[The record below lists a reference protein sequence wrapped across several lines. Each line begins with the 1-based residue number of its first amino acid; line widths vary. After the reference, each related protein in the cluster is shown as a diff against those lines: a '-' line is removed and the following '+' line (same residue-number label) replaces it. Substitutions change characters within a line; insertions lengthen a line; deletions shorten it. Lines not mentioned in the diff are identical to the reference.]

1 MSEPTER
8 SARRERQMAARLEQI
23 LDAAAHLFAD
33 RGFHRTTTKDIAEA
47 ADVAEGTLYNYFE
60 TKNDLLFAIL
70 ARLSESELPQAG
82 LVPGA
87 AAPAQVSAGDARQHF
102 ASLLDLRR
110 EYVSENSVMLQ
121 AILSEILAN
130 AELRQ
135 RYAEQ
140 LLGPTLNGLE
150 NELTLRI
157 KLGQFYDLDVPATA
171 RVLTSMWIGLFILQL
186 LEDPQNQ
193 PDWERIAQATIHI
206 VFDGIAPK
214 PFMPEFSG
222 RPGQ

>member
-1 MSEPTER
+1 MSESNPR
-8 SARRERQMAARLEQI
+8 PARRERQMAARLEQI
-23 LDAAAHLFAD
+23 LDAAARLFAE
-33 RGFHRTTTKDIAEA
+33 RGFHRTTTRDIAQA

-70 ARLSESELPQAG
+70 SRLSESELPQAG

-87 AAPAQVSAGDARQHF
+87 ARPTQVSAGDVRQHF
-102 ASLLDLRR
+102 TNLLALRR
-110 EYVSENSVMLQ
+110 EYVDENSVMLQ

-135 RYAEQ
+135 RYADQ

-150 NELTLRI
+150 KELALRI
-157 KLGQFYDLDVPATA
+157 KLGQLYDLDVPATA
-171 RVLTSMWIGLFILQL
+171 RVLTSMWIGLFVLQL
-186 LEDPQNQ
+186 LEDPQKQ
-193 PDWERIAQATIHI
+193 PDWDRLAQAIIHI
-206 VFDGIAPK
+206 AFDGIAPK
-214 PFMPEFSG
+214 PAVPEKSG

>member
-1 MSEPTER
+1 MSDPNER
-8 SARRERQMAARLEQI
+8 PARRERQMAARLEQI
-23 LDAAAHLFAD
+23 LDAAARLFAE
-33 RGFHRTTTKDIAEA
+33 RGFHRTTTKDIADA

-70 ARLSESELPQAG
+70 SRLSENELPQAG

-87 AAPAQVSAGDARQHF
+87 ARTAQISAGDARQHF
-102 ASLLDLRR
+102 TDLLDLRR
-110 EYVSENSVMLQ
+110 EYVNENAVMLQ

-140 LLGPTLNGLE
+140 LLRPTLKGLE

-157 KLGQFYDLDVPATA
+157 KLGQLDQLDVPAAA

-186 LEDPQNQ
+186 LEKPQHQ
-193 PDWERIAQATIHI
+193 PDWDRLAQATIHI

-214 PFMPEFSG
+214 TAMPEKSG
-222 RPGQ
+222 PIQP

>member
-1 MSEPTER
+1 MTEPSGR
-8 SARRERQMAARLEQI
+8 PARRERQMAARLEQI
-23 LDAAAHLFAD
+23 LDAAAHLFAE

-70 ARLSESELPQAG
+70 SRLSESELPQAG

-87 AAPAQVSAGDARQHF
+87 VGPVQISAGDARQHF

-110 EYVSENSVMLQ
+110 DYVEENSVMLQ

-140 LLGPTLNGLE
+140 LLKPTLNGLE
-150 NELTLRI
+150 KELTLRI
-157 KLGQFYDLDVPATA
+157 KLGQLHELDVPATA

-186 LEDPQNQ
+186 LERPQQ
-193 PDWERIAQATIHI
+193 QVEWDRLAQATLDI
-206 VFDGIAPK
+206 VFDGVAPVMIAPEITDK
-214 PFMPEFSG
+214 
-222 RPGQ
+222 PGQ

>member
-1 MSEPTER
+1 MTEPSGRPER
-8 SARRERQMAARLEQI
+8 RQRQMAARLEQI

-87 AAPAQVSAGDARQHF
+87 ARPAQVSAGDARQHF

-110 EYVSENSVMLQ
+110 EYVNENSVMLQ
-121 AILSEILAN
+121 AILSELLAN
-130 AELRQ
+130 TELRQ
-135 RYAEQ
+135 RYSNQ
-140 LLGPTLNGLE
+140 LLEPTLIGLE
-150 NELTLRI
+150 KELTLRI
-157 KLGQFYDLDVPATA
+157 KLGQLYDLDVPATA
-171 RVLTSMWIGLFILQL
+171 RVLTSLWIGLFILQL
-186 LEDPQNQ
+186 LEQPQNQ
-193 PDWERIAQATIHI
+193 PDWERLAQATIHI
-206 VFDGIAPK
+206 VFDGIAPETT
-214 PFMPEFSG
+214 MPETSG
-222 RPGQ
+222 KPGQ

>member
-1 MSEPTER
+1 MAQHNGRPT
-8 SARRERQMAARLEQI
+8 RRERQMAARLEQI
-23 LDAAAHLFAD
+23 LDAAAHLFAE
-33 RGFHRTTTKDIAEA
+33 RGFHRTTTKDIAQA

-70 ARLSESELPQAG
+70 SRLSESELPQAG

-87 AAPAQVSAGDARQHF
+87 VGPVQVSAGNAREHF

-110 EYVSENSVMLQ
+110 EYVEENSVMLQ

-135 RYAEQ
+135 RYADQ
-140 LLGPTLNGLE
+140 LLTPTLNGLE
-150 NELTLRI
+150 KELTLRI
-157 KLGQFYDLDVPATA
+157 KLGQLSDLDVPATA

-186 LEDPQNQ
+186 LEDPQKR
-193 PDWERIAQATIHI
+193 PDWERLTQATVHMI
-206 VFDGIAPK
+206 FDGMSPATST
-214 PFMPEFSG
+214 PESSG
-222 RPGQ
+222 KPGQ

>member
-1 MSEPTER
+1 MTDSSERP
-8 SARRERQMAARLEQI
+8 ARRERQMAARLEQI
-23 LDAAAHLFAD
+23 LDAAARLFAE

-70 ARLSESELPQAG
+70 SRLSENELPQAG

-87 AAPAQVSAGDARQHF
+87 AKPAQISIGDARQHF
-102 ASLLDLRR
+102 TNLLDLRR
-110 EYVSENSVMLQ
+110 EYVNQNAVMLQ

-130 AELRQ
+130 SELRQ

-140 LLGPTLNGLE
+140 LLGPTLKGLE
-150 NELTLRI
+150 HELTLRI
-157 KLGQFYDLDVPATA
+157 KLGQLSDLDVPATA
-171 RVLTSMWIGLFILQL
+171 RVLTSMWIGLFVLQL
-186 LEDPQNQ
+186 LEDPHQQ
-193 PDWERIAQATIHI
+193 PNWDRLARATIHI

-214 PFMPEFSG
+214 TKM
-222 RPGQ
+222 

>member
-1 MSEPTER
+1 MTEPSGR
-8 SARRERQMAARLEQI
+8 AARRERQMAARLEQI

-87 AAPAQVSAGDARQHF
+87 AGPVQVSAGDARQHF

-110 EYVSENSVMLQ
+110 DYVNENSVMLQ

-130 AELRQ
+130 SELRQ

-140 LLGPTLNGLE
+140 LLEPTLNGLE
-150 NELTLRI
+150 KELTLRI
-157 KLGQFYDLDVPATA
+157 KLGQLYDLDVPATA

-186 LEDPQNQ
+186 LENPKNQ
-193 PDWERIAQATIHI
+193 PDWERIAQATIHM
-206 VFDGIAPK
+206 VFDGIAPR
-214 PFMPEFSG
+214 PVVPEKSG
-222 RPGQ
+222 RSGQ

>member
-1 MSEPTER
+1 MSEPNVR
-8 SARRERQMAARLEQI
+8 PARRERQMAARLEQI

-87 AAPAQVSAGDARQHF
+87 AGPAVVSAGDARQHF

-110 EYVSENSVMLQ
+110 EYVKENSVMLQ

-140 LLGPTLNGLE
+140 LMEPTLNGLE
-150 NELTLRI
+150 KELTLRI
-157 KLGQFYDLDVPATA
+157 KLGQLEDLDVPATA

-186 LEDPQNQ
+186 LENPQNQ
-193 PDWERIAQATIHI
+193 PNWERLAQATIHI

-214 PFMPEFSG
+214 PAISEITG
-222 RPGQ
+222 RAGQ

>member
-1 MSEPTER
+1 MPEPNKR
-8 SARRERQMAARLEQI
+8 LARRERQMAARLEQI
-23 LDAAAHLFAD
+23 LDAAAHLFAE

-70 ARLSESELPQAG
+70 SRLSESELPQGG

-87 AAPAQVSAGDARQHF
+87 AGPVQVSAGDARQHF
-102 ASLLDLRR
+102 ASLLNLRR
-110 EYVSENSVMLQ
+110 EYIEENSVMLQ

-140 LLGPTLNGLE
+140 FLAPTLNGLE
-150 NELTLRI
+150 KELSLRI
-157 KLGQFYDLDVPATA
+157 KLGQLHDLDVPATA
-171 RVLTSMWIGLFILQL
+171 RVLTSLWIGLFILEL
-186 LEDPQNQ
+186 LEEPQQ
-193 PDWERIAQATIHI
+193 HPDWERIAHTTIGI
-206 VFDGIAPK
+206 VFDGIAPQ
-214 PFMPEFSG
+214 PAMPEKSG

>member
-1 MSEPTER
+1 MTDSGGRP
-8 SARRERQMAARLEQI
+8 ARRERQMAARLEQI
-23 LDAAAHLFAD
+23 LDAAAHLFAE

-70 ARLSESELPQAG
+70 SRLSESELPQAG

-87 AAPAQVSAGDARQHF
+87 AGPVQISAGDARQHF
-102 ASLLDLRR
+102 ASLIDLRR
-110 EYVSENSVMLQ
+110 EYVEENSVMLQ

-130 AELRQ
+130 AELRK

-150 NELTLRI
+150 KELALRI
-157 KLGQFYDLDVPATA
+157 KLGQLRDLDVAATA
-171 RVLTSMWIGLFILQL
+171 RVLTSLWIGLFILQL
-186 LEDPQNQ
+186 LEDPQQQ
-193 PDWERIAQATIHI
+193 PDWERLAKATIHI
-206 VFDGIAPK
+206 VFDGIAPQPVK
-214 PFMPEFSG
+214 PEKAG
-222 RPGQ
+222 TPGQ

>member
-1 MSEPTER
+1 MTEPSGR
-8 SARRERQMAARLEQI
+8 AARRERQMAARLEQI

-70 ARLSESELPQAG
+70 ARLSESELPQGG

-87 AAPAQVSAGDARQHF
+87 AGPVQVSAGDARQHF

-110 EYVSENSVMLQ
+110 DYVNENSVMLQ
-121 AILSEILAN
+121 AILSEVLAN
-130 AELRQ
+130 SELRQ
-135 RYAEQ
+135 RYSEQ
-140 LLGPTLNGLE
+140 LLEPTLNGLE
-150 NELTLRI
+150 KELTLRI
-157 KLGQFYDLDVPATA
+157 KLGQLYDLDVPATA

-186 LEDPQNQ
+186 LEDPQKQ
-193 PDWERIAQATIHI
+193 PDWDRLAQATIHT

-214 PFMPEFSG
+214 PPVPETS
-222 RPGQ
+222 RKPAK

>member
-1 MSEPTER
+1 MTEPSGR
-8 SARRERQMAARLEQI
+8 PARRERQMAARLEQI
-23 LDAAAHLFAD
+23 LDAAAHLFAE

-70 ARLSESELPQAG
+70 SRLSESELPQAG

-87 AAPAQVSAGDARQHF
+87 VGPVRISAGDARQHF

-110 EYVSENSVMLQ
+110 DYVEENSVMLQ

-135 RYAEQ
+135 RYADQ
-140 LLGPTLNGLE
+140 LLKPTLNGLE
-150 NELTLRI
+150 KELTLRI
-157 KLGQFYDLDVPATA
+157 KLGQLHELDVPATA

-186 LEDPQNQ
+186 LEGPQQ
-193 PDWERIAQATIHI
+193 QVEWDRLAQATLDI
-206 VFDGIAPK
+206 VFDGVAPVKIAPAITDK
-214 PFMPEFSG
+214 
-222 RPGQ
+222 PGQ

>member
-1 MSEPTER
+1 MTETSSR
-8 SARRERQMAARLEQI
+8 PARRERQMAARLEQI

-87 AAPAQVSAGDARQHF
+87 AQPAQISAGDARQHF

-110 EYVSENSVMLQ
+110 EYVNENSVMLQ
-121 AILSEILAN
+121 AILSEVLAN
-130 AELRQ
+130 SELRE
-135 RYAEQ
+135 RYASE
-140 LLGPTLNGLE
+140 LLEPTLNGLE
-150 NELTLRI
+150 KELTLRI
-157 KLGQFYDLDVPATA
+157 KLGQLYDMDVPATA
-171 RVLTSMWIGLFILQL
+171 RVLTSLWIGLFILQL
-186 LEDPQNQ
+186 LEERQKQ
-193 PDWERIAQATIHI
+193 PDWDRLAEATMHM

-214 PFMPEFSG
+214 PVMPEKAG
-222 RPGQ
+222 RQS

>member
-1 MSEPTER
+1 MTQTGGRP
-8 SARRERQMAARLEQI
+8 ARRERQMAARLEQI
-23 LDAAAHLFAD
+23 LDAAAHLFAE

-70 ARLSESELPQAG
+70 ERLSESDLPQAG
-82 LVPGA
+82 LVPGVA
-87 AAPAQVSAGDARQHF
+87 GFSQVSAGDARQHF

-110 EYVSENSVMLQ
+110 IYVEENSVMLQ

-135 RYAEQ
+135 RYSEQ
-140 LLGPTLNGLE
+140 MLGPTLHGLE
-150 NELTLRI
+150 KDLALRI
-157 KLGQFYDLDVPATA
+157 KLGQLRDLDVTATA

-186 LEDPQNQ
+186 LEKPPEQ
-193 PDWERIAQATIHI
+193 PDWDRLAHSAIQI
-206 VFDGIAPK
+206 VFDGIAPV
-214 PFMPEFSG
+214 SAS
-222 RPGQ
+222 

>member
-1 MSEPTER
+1 VSEPSSR
-8 SARRERQMAARLEQI
+8 PARRERQMAARLEQI
-23 LDAAAHLFAD
+23 LDSAARLFAE

-87 AAPAQVSAGDARQHF
+87 TGPAQVSAGDARQHF

-110 EYVSENSVMLQ
+110 DYVNQNSVMLQ

-130 AELRQ
+130 AELRH

-140 LLGPTLNGLE
+140 LLGPTLIGLE
-150 NELTLRI
+150 KELTLRI
-157 KLGQFYDLDVPATA
+157 KLGQLYDMDVPATA
-171 RVLTSMWIGLFILQL
+171 RVLTSVWIGLFILQL

-193 PDWERIAQATIHI
+193 PDWERLAQATIHI
-206 VFDGIAPK
+206 VFDGSAPK
-214 PFMPEFSG
+214 PVLPEMSS

>member
-1 MSEPTER
+1 MTEPSGR
-8 SARRERQMAARLEQI
+8 PARRERQMAARLEQI
-23 LDAAAHLFAD
+23 LDAAAHLFAE

-70 ARLSESELPQAG
+70 SRLSESELPQAG

-87 AAPAQVSAGDARQHF
+87 VGPVQISAGDARQHF

-110 EYVSENSVMLQ
+110 DYVEENSVMLQ

-140 LLGPTLNGLE
+140 LLKPTLNGLE
-150 NELTLRI
+150 KELTLRI
-157 KLGQFYDLDVPATA
+157 KLGQLHELDVPATA

-186 LEDPQNQ
+186 LEGPKQQVEWD
-193 PDWERIAQATIHI
+193 RLAQATLDI
-206 VFDGIAPK
+206 VFDGVAPVKIAPEITDK
-214 PFMPEFSG
+214 
-222 RPGQ
+222 PGQ

>member
-1 MSEPTER
+1 
-8 SARRERQMAARLEQI
+8 MAARLEQI
-23 LDAAAHLFAD
+23 LDAAARLFAE
-33 RGFHRTTTKDIAEA
+33 RGFHRTTTKDIAQA

-70 ARLSESELPQAG
+70 SRLSESELPQAG

-87 AAPAQVSAGDARQHF
+87 AGPVQISAGDARQHF

-110 EYVSENSVMLQ
+110 EYVEENSVMLQ

-140 LLGPTLNGLE
+140 LLTPTLNGLE
-150 NELTLRI
+150 KELTLRI
-157 KLGQFYDLDVPATA
+157 KLGQLHDMDVPATA
-171 RVLTSMWIGLFILQL
+171 RVLTSLWIGLFILQL
-186 LEDPQNQ
+186 LEDPQTQ
-193 PDWERIAQATIHI
+193 PEWQRIAQATISA
-206 VFDGIAPK
+206 VFDGIAPRLAIEESAGK
-214 PFMPEFSG
+214 PG
-222 RPGQ
+222 K

>member
-1 MSEPTER
+1 MNEPNDR
-8 SARRERQMAARLEQI
+8 PARRERQMAARLEQI

-87 AAPAQVSAGDARQHF
+87 AGPAQVSAGDARQHF
-102 ASLLDLRR
+102 SSLLDLRR
-110 EYVSENSVMLQ
+110 EYVKENSVMLQ

-140 LLGPTLNGLE
+140 LLEPTLTGLE
-150 NELTLRI
+150 KELTLRI
-157 KLGQFYDLDVPATA
+157 KLGQLYDLDVPATA
-171 RVLTSMWIGLFILQL
+171 RVLTSVWIGLFILQL
-186 LEDPQNQ
+186 LENPKNQ
-193 PDWERIAQATIHI
+193 PDWERLARATIHI

-214 PFMPEFSG
+214 PVVPEFSG
-222 RPGQ
+222 KPGQ